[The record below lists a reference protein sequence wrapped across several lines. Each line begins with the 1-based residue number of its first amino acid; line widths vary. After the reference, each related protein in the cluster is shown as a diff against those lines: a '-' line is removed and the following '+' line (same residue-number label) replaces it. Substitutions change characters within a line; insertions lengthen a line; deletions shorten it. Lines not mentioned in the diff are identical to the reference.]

1 MSVYL
6 YLFHG
11 RATPDEDVED
21 WGCEGPAIG
30 PLDYVHTTYGSEVK
44 IRGAKAVLE
53 KFFPN
58 SEIHFHD
65 GYGEHAIQ
73 LAGDCLPYDGKFYG
87 DWSICTGDR
96 LCSPAASRVSG

>member
-53 KFFPN
+53 KYLP
-58 SEIHFHD
+58 
-65 GYGEHAIQ
+65 GYGNSF
-73 LAGDCLPYDGKFYG
+73 PR
-87 DWSICTGDR
+87 R
-96 LCSPAASRVSG
+96 LRRTRHSARRRLSSARRQILR

>member
-44 IRGAKAVLE
+44 IRGAIGHVVAC
-53 KFFPN
+53 
-58 SEIHFHD
+58 S
-65 GYGEHAIQ
+65 A
-73 LAGDCLPYDGKFYG
+73 
-87 DWSICTGDR
+87 WSIAVKVMFT
-96 LCSPAASRVSG
+96 PYPP

>member
-11 RATPDEDVED
+11 RATPDEDVES

-44 IRGAKAVLE
+44 IRGAEAILE
-53 KFFPN
+53 KLK
-58 SEIHFHD
+58 EAGLD
-65 GYGEHAIQ
+65 GLPRDADVPGPPDLAAREREARQPDGGEQPGPELVH
-73 LAGDCLPYDGKFYG
+73 
-87 DWSICTGDR
+87 
-96 LCSPAASRVSG
+96 VSSLK

>member
-30 PLDYVHTTYGSEVK
+30 PLDYVHTTYGSEDEALDDIDMDAEEV
-44 IRGAKAVLE
+44 GE
-53 KFFPN
+53 T
-58 SEIHFHD
+58 D
-65 GYGEHAIQ
+65 GDAERDESDDDEDDAQ
-73 LAGDCLPYDGKFYG
+73 EDFDDDKVDDETL
-87 DWSICTGDR
+87 SDR
-96 LCSPAASRVSG
+96 DDDALRP

>member
-30 PLDYVHTTYGSEVK
+30 PLDYVHTT
-44 IRGAKAVLE
+44 
-53 KFFPN
+53 
-58 SEIHFHD
+58 
-65 GYGEHAIQ
+65 
-73 LAGDCLPYDGKFYG
+73 
-87 DWSICTGDR
+87 
-96 LCSPAASRVSG
+96 